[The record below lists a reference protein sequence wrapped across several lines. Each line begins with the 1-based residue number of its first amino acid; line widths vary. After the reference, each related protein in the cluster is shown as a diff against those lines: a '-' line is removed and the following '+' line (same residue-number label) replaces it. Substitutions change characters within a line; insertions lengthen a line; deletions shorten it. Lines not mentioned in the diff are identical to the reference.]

1 MSKKRPNRMPG
12 LCTSSKT
19 KKLFIIEKYFLIEIL
34 ILLYRSVEL
43 NPSADDLDEIDGISA
58 SSDQARRLLSQVSP
72 ELGLSSGKNSP
83 IVRHDTSPPRGLP
96 VRPTELSK
104 CTENYVN
111 SDLDMVGLSP
121 VVERPLAFK
130 QGHRRLFIVRHGERV
145 DFTFGTWIPYCFD
158 ETGMFVFLF

>member
-1 MSKKRPNRMPG
+1 M
-12 LCTSSKT
+12 
-19 KKLFIIEKYFLIEIL
+19 
-34 ILLYRSVEL
+34 

-58 SSDQARRLLSQVSP
+58 SSEQARRLLNQVSP
-72 ELGLSSGKNSP
+72 ELGSNSGKSSP
-83 IVRHDTSPPRGLP
+83 TVRQETSPPRGVA

-111 SDLDMVGLSP
+111 SDLDMAGLSP

-130 QGHRRLFIVRHGERV
+130 QGPRRLFIVRHGERV

-158 ETGMFVFLF
+158 ESGMSDYSNE

>member
-1 MSKKRPNRMPG
+1 
-12 LCTSSKT
+12 
-19 KKLFIIEKYFLIEIL
+19 
-34 ILLYRSVEL
+34 VEL

-72 ELGLSSGKNSP
+72 ELGSNSGKSSP
-83 IVRHDTSPPRGLP
+83 TVRQETSPPRGVA
-96 VRPTELSK
+96 VRPIELSK

-111 SDLDMVGLSP
+111 SDLDMAGLSP

-130 QGHRRLFIVRHGERV
+130 QGPRRLFIVRHGERV

-158 ETGMFVFLF
+158 ESGMSYYSKE